1 MFVENNM
8 KKYEFTFLQRFKHF
22 AILSLVVFITTPMA
36 ILLLILATLLKFI
49 LSGIIGV
56 IKSGFFGDTFT
67 RVCRVCLLWFYTLK
81 LLFKQN
87 RRNIALYITLCREL
101 KLRK

>member
-1 MFVENNM
+1 M
-8 KKYEFTFLQRFKHF
+8 KKYELTFLRRLNNF
-22 AILSLVVFITTPMA
+22 AVLSLVVFITTPMA

-49 LSGIIGV
+49 LSGVIGV
-56 IKSGFFGDTFT
+56 IKSGFFGDTLT
-67 RVCRVCLLWFYTLK
+67 RVYRVCLLWFYTLK

-87 RRNIALYITLCREL
+87 RRNIALFITLCREL

>member
-1 MFVENNM
+1 M
-8 KKYEFTFLQRFKHF
+8 KKYEFTFLRRLNNF
-22 AILSLVVFITTPMA
+22 AVLSLGVFITTPMA
-36 ILLLILATLLKFI
+36 ILLLVFGILLKFI

-56 IKSGFFGDTFT
+56 IKSGFFGDTLT

-87 RRNIALYITLCREL
+87 RRNTAFYITLCRQL